1 MADTKT
7 IETMRPVV
15 TIPREK
21 AVFWMD
27 ARGRW
32 HNRHGPF
39 RHQKIIKHFNTS
51 IRRDKDGYFVSQD
64 TNGVHE
70 KVYFNYE
77 DTALF
82 VIDITETDS
91 AIQLVLNTTVR
102 IDLDPGALMVVNDQ
116 LYVQNGADRIKFSE
130 RALLKISRYMEYRDE
145 MYYIRIR
152 DKTIP
157 LGRRQAG
164 HRRDP

>member
-1 MADTKT
+1 MADRKT
-7 IETMRPVV
+7 IDTQQPVV
-15 TIPREK
+15 IIPREK

-64 TNGVHE
+64 NNGVHE

-82 VIDITETDS
+82 VIDIVEADS
-91 AIQLVLNTTVR
+91 AIQLVLNTSAH
-102 IDLDPGALMVVNDQ
+102 IDLDPGDLMVANDQ

-130 RALLKISRYMEYRDE
+130 RALLKISRLMEYRNK
-145 MYYIRIR
+145 MYYISIR
-152 DKTIP
+152 NKTYP
-157 LGRRQAG
+157 LVGGKRNT
-164 HRRDP
+164 

>member
-1 MADTKT
+1 MADRKT
-7 IETMRPVV
+7 FDTLQPVV
-15 TIPREK
+15 IIPREK

-64 TNGVHE
+64 NNGVHE

-82 VIDITETDS
+82 VIDIVETDS
-91 AIQLVLNTTVR
+91 AIQLVLNTSAC
-102 IDLDPGALMVVNDQ
+102 IDLDPGDLMVANDQ
-116 LYVQNGADRIKFSE
+116 LYVQDGADRIKFSE
-130 RALLKISRYMEYRDE
+130 RALFKISRLMEYRNK
-145 MYYIRIR
+145 MYYISIR
-152 DKTIP
+152 NKTYP
-157 LGRRQAG
+157 LAG
-164 HRRDP
+164 GKRDT